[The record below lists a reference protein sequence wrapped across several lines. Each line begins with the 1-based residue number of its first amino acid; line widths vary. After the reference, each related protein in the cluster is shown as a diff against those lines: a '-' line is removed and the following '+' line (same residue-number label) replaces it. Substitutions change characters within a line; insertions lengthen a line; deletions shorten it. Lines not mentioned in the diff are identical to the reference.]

1 MDDILHTHKIVL
13 GLCALICFSCVFTA
27 QASAIAT
34 ITALSPSVWVLQGDA
49 KSELRSDSVL
59 EFGDHIFTNENGKIE
74 LQFPSNAV
82 LRLNVNSEVS
92 FPANRQ
98 STSETGGIQPELYF
112 HRGRGCIE
120 FDAVVDGEKIFKLN
134 IGNMTFAEISSYG
147 DICVLRE
154 EGSSWI
160 KLRAGSVQ
168 ITHSIDPNMIVLSR
182 MHTVLRV
189 NDEGSYQFLYPET
202 DDLTIPEIEAAFG
215 ATLDGGKDV
224 SSGKVDNGTSREAR
238 VEDGAVEDNAVEDS
252 AVEDS
257 AVEDSAVEDSAVEDS
272 AVEDSATG
280 DASQATSDEN
290 SDYNYTVYLFST
302 RSQEIADQVN
312 RKFHKA
318 DLDTQIY
325 VSEDVSVTRF
335 RIVMTGFNSRHA
347 AEVFSDSIVGQL
359 GIKDTWIGRS
369 KSK

>member
-13 GLCALICFSCVFTA
+13 GFCALICFSCVFTA

-34 ITALSPSVWVLQGDA
+34 ITVLSPSAWVLRGNA
-49 KSELRSDSVL
+49 RSELRSDSVL

-92 FPANRQ
+92 LPVNGQ

-112 HRGRGCIE
+112 HRGRACIE
-120 FDAVVDGEKIFKLN
+120 FDAVVDGEKVFKLN

-160 KLRAGSVQ
+160 KLRAGSIQ

-182 MHTVLRV
+182 VHTVLRV

-224 SSGKVDNGTSREAR
+224 SSGKVDNGTSREATAEDGA
-238 VEDGAVEDNAVEDS
+238 VGDGAVGDGADGDGAVADGAVEDG
-252 AVEDS
+252 
-257 AVEDSAVEDSAVEDS
+257 

-280 DASQATSDEN
+280 DASLATSDEN
-290 SDYNYTVYLFST
+290 LDYNYTVYLFST

-325 VSEDVSVTRF
+325 VSEDASVTRF
-335 RIVMTGFNSRHA
+335 RIVVTGFNSRHA
-347 AEVFSDSIVGQL
+347 AKVFSDSIVGQL

-369 KSK
+369 KSKLK